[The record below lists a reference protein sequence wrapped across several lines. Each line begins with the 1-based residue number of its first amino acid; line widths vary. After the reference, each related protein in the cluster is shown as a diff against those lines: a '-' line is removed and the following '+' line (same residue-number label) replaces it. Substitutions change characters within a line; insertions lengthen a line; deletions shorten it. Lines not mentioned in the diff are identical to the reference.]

1 MTSPTRRR
9 LGVLVFPA
17 VLVLGAAAALVLS
30 SEPSSP
36 GVWVFVLV
44 LTGWVVSLCL
54 HEFMHSAVALAGG
67 DVSVRARGYLALN
80 PFLYTNATFSIVIPL
95 ILLAVGGIPL
105 PGGAVLIES
114 WRLRARWW
122 NSLVSA
128 AGPLTNLVLGVLFTV
143 VSVTVPAGPLA
154 AGLAFLAVIQFLAAI
169 LNLLPV
175 PGLDGF
181 GIIAPY
187 LSPAAS
193 ASVDK
198 IRPWAPLILFALLF
212 TVPQVSATLFEPAYW
227 FYDLL
232 GGSRGLAAAGSYLF
246 EFWRH

>member
-1 MTSPTRRR
+1 M
-9 LGVLVFPA
+9 FPA
-17 VLVLGAAAALVLS
+17 VVLVGVGAAVALAG
-30 SEPSSP
+30 EPSAA

-44 LTGWVVSLCL
+44 LAGWVVSLCL

-67 DVSVRARGYLALN
+67 DVSIRARGYLTLN

-95 ILLAVGGIPL
+95 LLLAVGGIPL
-105 PGGAVLIES
+105 PGGAVLIET

-128 AGPLTNLVLGVLFTV
+128 AGPFTNLVLGVVFTL
-143 VSVTVPAGPLA
+143 VSVAVPAGSLA
-154 AGLAFLAVIQFLAAI
+154 AGLAFLAVIQFLATI

-187 LSPAAS
+187 LSPSAS

-198 IRPWAPLILFALLF
+198 IRPWAPLVLFALLF
-212 TVPQVSATLFEPAYW
+212 TVPQVSSALFEPAYW
-227 FYDLL
+227 FFDLL
-232 GGSRGLAAAGSYLF
+232 GGSRGLAAGGSYLF
-246 EFWRH
+246 QFWRH